1 METRQGLQ
9 RKQLSRGVTR
19 NSRGW
24 DVPSKQLRLVC
35 FLRFTYLLERER
47 RRERAQEQ
55 AGVVE
60 AAREHLK
67 HTPRQ
72 TGACSLR
79 GAELP
84 APKSRP
90 EPKSRVGRR
99 TD

>member
-1 METRQGLQ
+1 M
-9 RKQLSRGVTR
+9 
-19 NSRGW
+19 
-24 DVPSKQLRLVC
+24 PSKQLRLVC